1 MCLRNRSYV
10 RIQYFVKTLNLKSY
24 FRRISIWLQLF
35 NLVSWQS
42 DVQTNSKHTSVWIH
56 IKLMCF
62 YWEEKFFLAQEKREY
77 IDHWT
82 DFLWENKI
90 SESYIKNSVYDY
102 AYGNRKTFVKVF
114 NYMPVW
120 EKVYLKLEQSYWY
133 FSLF

>member
-1 MCLRNRSYV
+1 
-10 RIQYFVKTLNLKSY
+10 
-24 FRRISIWLQLF
+24 
-35 NLVSWQS
+35 
-42 DVQTNSKHTSVWIH
+42 
-56 IKLMCF
+56 MCF
-62 YWEEKFFLAQEKREY
+62 CWEEKFFLAQEKREY

-114 NYMPVW
+114 YYMPVW

>member
-1 MCLRNRSYV
+1 
-10 RIQYFVKTLNLKSY
+10 
-24 FRRISIWLQLF
+24 
-35 NLVSWQS
+35 
-42 DVQTNSKHTSVWIH
+42 
-56 IKLMCF
+56 MCF
-62 YWEEKFFLAQEKREY
+62 CWEEKFFLAQEKREY

-120 EKVYLKLEQSYWY
+120 EKSISEIGAKLLVFFTFLKLTFLRKQLIKSII
-133 FSLF
+133 